1 MPMSTSAAVA
11 IAQKHAL
18 LARARDACLAPLG
31 ALWWSV
37 TDASLR
43 VKEARDAAA
52 AGQAALAFARIVSI
66 QPPGEAGGS

>member
-1 MPMSTSAAVA
+1 MRVPET
-11 IAQKHAL
+11 HAL
-18 LARARDACLAPLG
+18 PRLTVRLSGGPVRTAC
-31 ALWWSV
+31 
-37 TDASLR
+37 LR